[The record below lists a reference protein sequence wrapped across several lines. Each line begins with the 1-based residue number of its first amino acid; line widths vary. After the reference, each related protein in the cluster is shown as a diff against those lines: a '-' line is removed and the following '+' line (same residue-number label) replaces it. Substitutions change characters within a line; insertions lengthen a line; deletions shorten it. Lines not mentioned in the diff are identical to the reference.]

1 MNITQL
7 EKEIIRVLKINEN
20 VDWDFSDIPPK
31 EEFKELQIFIK
42 RLFKEYR
49 AGMTQRDEGHD
60 FRDSKNKAQAYERNK
75 KLDTQANDLINIFF
89 EFLCDSDL
97 EKFIDDNCSLTREG
111 KHLLKLIKTNLKS

>member
-1 MNITQL
+1 
-7 EKEIIRVLKINEN
+7 
-20 VDWDFSDIPPK
+20 
-31 EEFKELQIFIK
+31 
-42 RLFKEYR
+42 
-49 AGMTQRDEGHD
+49 MTQRDEGHN